1 MRGKNQNPTFI
12 LELRCTESGNG
23 DEFPTGNRNM
33 ADFVMRGR
41 NLAKMALALFA
52 KFSKCMRCAEFES
65 EVRFPTEIEMPMGS
79 SVVCQCSIQTAE

>member
-1 MRGKNQNPTFI
+1 
-12 LELRCTESGNG
+12 
-23 DEFPTGNRNM
+23 
-33 ADFVMRGR
+33 MRGR